1 MRTLVLSC
9 TGMLLLLTCICIS
22 SKAQMVLSRQVVA
35 NAGGSGVVQNIQIQY
50 TVGEAIVLP
59 ITNGKTL
66 LTQGF
71 QQPEES
77 PRLTPGFNP
86 VKSYIL
92 FPNPAVSSTKIQFDL
107 LANVNVTIEVI
118 NPAGQNIYHQYLQL
132 GIGKSTVVLPV
143 NHFAAGIY
151 TIMLNVSGNVFFEK
165 LIVQ

>member
-1 MRTLVLSC
+1 MRTFVLSC
-9 TGMLLLLTCICIS
+9 TCALLLLTCICTS
-22 SKAQMVLSRQVVA
+22 SKAQVVLSRQVVA

-77 PRLTPGFNP
+77 LRLPPGVNP

-92 FPNPAVSSTKIQFDL
+92 FPNPAVTSTKILFDL

-118 NPAGQNIYHQYLQL
+118 NPAGQNVYHQFLQL
-132 GIGKSTVVLPV
+132 GMGKSTVVLPV

-151 TIMLNVSGNVFFEK
+151 TVMLNVSGNVFFEK